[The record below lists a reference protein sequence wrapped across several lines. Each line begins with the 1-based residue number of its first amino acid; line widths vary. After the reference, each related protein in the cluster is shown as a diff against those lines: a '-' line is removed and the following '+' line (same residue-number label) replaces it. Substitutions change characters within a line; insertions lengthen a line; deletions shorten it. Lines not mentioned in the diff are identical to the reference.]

1 MTPLALLALLPVS
14 ASSFGIPSRT
24 LAPSQQRVAV
34 SAASSDGSD
43 SGSESSQQPSLTSQQ
58 DGTDVWKWDEWANEN
73 GVVAPKLSVRE
84 PLVEER
90 GKGGVT
96 ALESVQALEVIAR
109 IPRALIVATCD
120 MSPKAV
126 EAAAEAKEF
135 SWATDLTAATL
146 AALHPTTTATTD
158 DDDDDETT
166 KNYAMAKQSWIA
178 NILVGGGG
186 WATDSADLGPPEAEW
201 GPSCV
206 TGSLMATGSD
216 NDHNIY
222 AKFRFPCHPVVHRAA
237 IGLAMLTGVDEDV
250 ARDALYCRGRAF
262 RAMRDA
268 LVPLVLELTPM
279 TSERK
284 GSLRERRSWNVADVL
299 SGVLARATT
308 LQLDLEQDQ
317 DQAQAHSY
325 CVVPL
330 HERLA
335 HCCDDARGENAKLV
349 ASSDNT
355 QVLLVATRDIA
366 VGEAI
371 TRDYATAPQLPEDTT
386 EGALRLLLQFG
397 LPPSAWGTTTN

>member
-1 MTPLALLALLPVS
+1 M
-14 ASSFGIPSRT
+14 
-24 LAPSQQRVAV
+24 AV
-34 SAASSDGSD
+34 LAASSDASD
-43 SGSESSQQPSLTSQQ
+43 SGSDSSQQPSLTSQQ
-58 DGTDVWKWDEWANEN
+58 DDTDVWKWQEWANEN
-73 GVVAPKLSVRE
+73 GVVAPKLSVQE

-96 ALESVQALEVIAR
+96 ALESIQALEVIAR
-109 IPRALIVATCD
+109 IPRELIVATCN
-120 MSPKAV
+120 MSSKAV

-146 AALHPTTTATTD
+146 AALHPTTSTD
-158 DDDDDETT
+158 DLDETT
-166 KNYAMAKQSWIA
+166 KNYAVAKQSWIA
-178 NILVGGGG
+178 NLLCWNNSNKSSGGG

-237 IGLAMLTGVDEDV
+237 LGLAMLTGADEVV

-268 LVPLVLELTPM
+268 LLPLVETPS
-279 TSERK
+279 SERK
-284 GSLRERRSWNVADVL
+284 GSLRERRSWDVADVL
-299 SGVLARATT
+299 SRVLSRATT
-308 LQLDLEQDQ
+308 LQLDLEQE
-317 DQAQAHSY
+317 HY

-335 HCCDDARGENAKLV
+335 HCDARGENAKLV

-366 VGEAI
+366 MGEAI
-371 TRDYATAPQLPEDTT
+371 TRNYATAPQLPEDTT

-397 LPPSAWGTTTN
+397 LPPSAWETTTK